1 MFSLH
6 WYLVAVKE
14 KYKPLSPSF
23 WKCIT
28 TVLPLCFDKT
38 PIIKSE
44 RKADEIAHFGNV
56 FIWREVVL
64 IKKLK
69 KKNWERPITSKMCQT
84 KIFLRLKLH
93 DLIFS
98 EIKSQHFLVFFR
110 LHSKRQTKEKR
121 VKTQDTWF
129 GTEHGESRTK
139 FYF

>member
-38 PIIKSE
+38 PIIKIE
-44 RKADEIAHFGNV
+44 RKVDETAHSGNV

-64 IKKLK
+64 TKIKKK
-69 KKNWERPITSKMCQT
+69 KKSRAPYYFKNVPNENIP
-84 KIFLRLKLH
+84 KI
-93 DLIFS
+93 
-98 EIKSQHFLVFFR
+98 
-110 LHSKRQTKEKR
+110 
-121 VKTQDTWF
+121 
-129 GTEHGESRTK
+129 
-139 FYF
+139 

>member
-23 WKCIT
+23 WKCII

-44 RKADEIAHFGNV
+44 RKVDEIAHFGNV

-64 IKKLK
+64 IKKFK
-69 KKNWERPITSKMCQT
+69 KK
-84 KIFLRLKLH
+84 LRAPYYFKNVSNEN
-93 DLIFS
+93 IP
-98 EIKSQHFLVFFR
+98 
-110 LHSKRQTKEKR
+110 
-121 VKTQDTWF
+121 KT
-129 GTEHGESRTK
+129 
-139 FYF
+139 